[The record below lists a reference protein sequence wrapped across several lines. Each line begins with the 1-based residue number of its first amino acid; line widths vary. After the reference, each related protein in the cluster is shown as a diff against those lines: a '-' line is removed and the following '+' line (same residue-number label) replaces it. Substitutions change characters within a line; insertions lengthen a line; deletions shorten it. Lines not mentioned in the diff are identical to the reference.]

1 MEKRLDI
8 NSLRELIEK
17 KDFRTI
23 KSEMAQMYPADS
35 AWVLGEMDAKEL
47 VLVFRLIPKEE
58 AAETFSYLD
67 SDSQEIIVN
76 AVTDSELSAIMDELY
91 VDDAVDLI
99 EELPAGVVRRVLR
112 CVDSTTRDTINRY
125 LKYEDDTAGTIM
137 TSEYINLK
145 SEMTVLDAFRY
156 IRKKAGDS
164 EDIYNCYVI
173 DKNRILKGTV
183 SIKTLILAQ
192 ADDLIGEL
200 MVDDPIFVKTGDDKE
215 YVASVIS
222 HYDLLTVP
230 VVDDEGRLVGIVT
243 IDDAVEVMQ
252 EEATEDFEIMA
263 AMIPSEKPYLKTGV
277 FSLAKNR
284 IIWLLFLMLSATIT
298 GSILATFEEALAV
311 IPVLVSF
318 VPMLMGTGGNSGSQ
332 ASTLIIRGMAIDE
345 IRLKDF
351 PKVLFKEMRVGLIC
365 GCALGIICFTG
376 VFFLYGR
383 SVPLAATVS
392 ITVSL
397 TVLMA
402 KCLGC
407 IMPMAAKA
415 VKLDPALMASALI
428 TTIVDACSLLVY
440 FAIVN
445 LILL

>member
-1 MEKRLDI
+1 MEKRLDVET
-8 NSLRELIEK
+8 LRELIEQ
-17 KDFRTI
+17 KDFRRI
-23 KSEMAQMYPADS
+23 KSEVAEMYPADA
-35 AWVLGEMDAKEL
+35 AWVLGELDAKEL
-47 VLVFRLIPKEE
+47 VLVFRLIPKEA

-99 EELPAGVVRRVLR
+99 EELPAGVVKRVLK
-112 CVDSTTRDTINRY
+112 CVDSTTRDMINRY

-145 SEMTVLDAFRY
+145 SEMTVLEAFRY
-156 IRKKAGDS
+156 IRRKAGDS

-173 DKNRILKGTV
+173 DKNRILQGTV
-183 SIKTLILAQ
+183 SIKTLILAEA
-192 ADDLIGEL
+192 ADKIGEL
-200 MVDDPIFVKTGDDKE
+200 MEDDPIYVKTSDDKE
-215 YVASVIS
+215 HVATIIS

-263 AMIPSEKPYLKTGV
+263 AMIPSEKPYLRTGV

-284 IIWLLFLMLSATIT
+284 IIWLLFLMVSSTIT

-311 IPVLVSF
+311 VPILVSF

-332 ASTLIIRGMAIDE
+332 ASTLIIRGMAIEE

-351 PKVLFKEMRVGLIC
+351 PKVLFKELRVGIVC
-365 GCALGIICFTG
+365 GGALGIICFIG
-376 VFFLYGR
+376 VYFLYGR
-383 SVPLAATVS
+383 SIPLAATVA
-392 ITVSL
+392 ITIAL

>member
-1 MEKRLDI
+1 MEKRIDYEALK
-8 NSLRELIEK
+8 ELIEK
-17 KDFRTI
+17 KDFRSI
-23 KSEMAQMYPADS
+23 KSEMAEMYPADA
-35 AWVLGEMDAKEL
+35 AWVLGDLDAKEL

-58 AAETFSYLD
+58 AAEIFSYLD

-99 EELPAGVVRRVLR
+99 EELPAGVVKRVLK
-112 CVDSTTRDTINRY
+112 CVDSTTRDVINRY

-145 SEMTVLDAFRY
+145 SEMTVLEAFRY
-156 IRKKAGDS
+156 IRRKAGDS

-173 DKNRILKGTV
+173 DKNRMLEGTV
-183 SIKTLILAQ
+183 SMKTLILAE
-192 ADDLIGEL
+192 AVDLIGDL
-200 MVDDPIFVKTGDDKE
+200 MEDDPISVKTSDDKE
-215 YVASVIS
+215 HVATIIS

-284 IIWLLFLMLSATIT
+284 IIWLLFLMVSSTVT

-311 IPVLVSF
+311 VPILVSF

-332 ASTLIIRGMAIDE
+332 ASTLIIRGMAIEE
-345 IRLKDF
+345 IRLRDF
-351 PKVLFKEMRVGLIC
+351 PKVLFKELRVGLIC
-365 GCALGIICFTG
+365 GGALGIICFIG
-376 VFFLYGR
+376 VYLLYGR
-383 SVPLAATVS
+383 SVRLALTVA
-392 ITVSL
+392 ITIAL

-407 IMPMAAKA
+407 VMPMAAKA
-415 VKLDPALMASALI
+415 IKLDPALMASALI

>member
-1 MEKRLDI
+1 MEKRLDYEAL
-8 NSLRELIEK
+8 SELIEK
-17 KDFRTI
+17 KDFRRI
-23 KSEMAQMYPADS
+23 KNEMAQMYPADA
-35 AWVLGEMDAKEL
+35 AWIISELDAKDL

-67 SDSQEIIVN
+67 IDSQEIIVN

-99 EELPAGVVRRVLR
+99 EELPAGVVKRVLR
-112 CVDSTTRDTINRY
+112 CVDSTTRDVINRY

-137 TSEYINLK
+137 TSEYINLR
-145 SEMTVLDAFRY
+145 SEMTVPEAFSY
-156 IRKKAGDS
+156 IRRKAGDA
-164 EDIYNCYVI
+164 EDIYNCFVI
-173 DKNRILKGTV
+173 DKNRMLKGTV
-183 SIKTLILAQ
+183 SIKTLILAEE
-192 ADDLIGEL
+192 DERIGSL
-200 MVDDPIFVKTGDDKE
+200 MQEDPIHVKTSDDKE
-215 YVASVIS
+215 HVATIIS
-222 HYDLLTVP
+222 HYDLMTVP

-243 IDDAVEVMQ
+243 IDDAVEVIQ

-277 FSLAKNR
+277 FTLAKNR
-284 IIWLLFLMLSATIT
+284 IVWLLFLMVSATIT
-298 GSILATFEEALAV
+298 GSILSTFEEALAV
-311 IPVLVSF
+311 IPILVSF

-332 ASTLIIRGMAIDE
+332 ASTLIIRGMAVEE

-351 PKVLFKEMRVGLIC
+351 PKVLFKELRVGLIC
-365 GCALGIICFTG
+365 GGALGIICFIG
-376 VFFLYGR
+376 VYFLYGR
-383 SVPLAATVS
+383 NAALALTVA
-392 ITVSL
+392 ITIAL

-407 IMPMAAKA
+407 VMPMAAKA